1 MILQC
6 PECNTRY
13 LVADAAIGVDGRTV
27 RCATC
32 RHSWFQEPAEVAAP
46 VAPPPPPE
54 PVVPAPVT
62 YPIAVPVETWR
73 TEPAPAPS
81 LPPLPFVEP
90 IAPPP
95 PAPAVVEVIPP
106 EDDGEPYLHEVPR
119 RPRRNPARWWTLAAM
134 TFAVLALLAMAI
146 VYMGAPGIAADL
158 GIAAADQPLEITTDP
173 MQRPRELPNGS
184 TLFAV
189 SGKVLNPTGQSR
201 RVPDLRVDLLDR
213 ADNKG
218 RSIYSWTITP
228 QRRTIAAKGSL
239 AFASAKLDVPR
250 NAAQVQLTF
259 VGDDKR

>member
-13 LVADAAIGVDGRTV
+13 LVADAAIGADGRTV

-46 VAPPPPPE
+46 VPPPPPE
-54 PVVPAPVT
+54 PVAAAPVT
-62 YPIAVPVETWR
+62 YPISVPVETKR
-73 TEPAPAPS
+73 AEPVPAPP
-81 LPPLPFVEP
+81 LPPLPFSQP

-95 PAPAVVEVIPP
+95 PSVVEVIPAE
-106 EDDGEPYLHEVPR
+106 EDSEPYLHEVPR

-134 TFAVLALLAMAI
+134 TFAVLALLAAAI
-146 VYMGAPGIAADL
+146 VYLGAPGIAADL
-158 GIAAADQPLEITTDP
+158 GITAADQPLGITTDP

-189 SGKVLNPTGQSR
+189 SGKVVNPTGQSR

-213 ADNKG
+213 ADDKG

-228 QRRTIAAKGSL
+228 QRRTIAARGSL

-250 NAAQVQLTF
+250 NAVQVQLTF